1 MSCTDY
7 DPRRSHFFEDAFYVF
22 DKLKRK
28 DSDNMSEAI
37 SIPEIYGS
45 RVFSD
50 SVMCEKLPKKI
61 YKELKRSIETGTEL
75 SPEIAEVVANAM
87 KDWAIEKGAT
97 HYTHCLLYT
106 SRCV

>member
-1 MSCTDY
+1 
-7 DPRRSHFFEDAFYVF
+7 
-22 DKLKRK
+22 
-28 DSDNMSEAI
+28 MSEAI

-75 SPEIAEVVANAM
+75 SPERQTT
-87 KDWAIEKGAT
+87 KR
-97 HYTHCLLYT
+97 CL
-106 SRCV
+106 